1 MEITLEKIELV
12 KDRTG
17 VSYKEAKD
25 ALEVAGGSVVDAI
38 IAIEETINTKPSRG
52 FGHSNNAFVEKLK
65 ELIRKGNVSKVII
78 KKDGEVVLNL
88 PVSFGIV
95 GTVLAPVPIIIGTIV
110 AIGAKCV
117 IEVVK
122 DDGTILDVSEMAM
135 ETFGDVKEKGEE
147 LYGEVRKRGSE
158 VYKDV
163 KVKASDALDRVNPKI
178 DINLSDDED
187 FFEDIEEDFEEVK
200 DRAKDKFDDIKD
212 KTEDKFD
219 DMKDKTKD
227 KFDDVKDK
235 TKGKFENIK
244 DSFDDVIEELK
255 KK

>member
-17 VSYKEAKD
+17 VSYKEAKA
-25 ALEVAGGSVVDAI
+25 ALETSGGSVVDAI
-38 IAIEETINTKPSRG
+38 IAIEETINTKSAKG
-52 FGHSNNAFVEKLK
+52 FGGSGHAVVEKLK
-65 ELIRKGNVSKVII
+65 EIIRKGNVSKVIV
-78 KKDGEVVLNL
+78 KKDGEIVLNL
-88 PVSFGIV
+88 PVNIGIV

-122 DDGTILDVSEMAM
+122 DDGTILDVSEMALD
-135 ETFGDVKEKGEE
+135 TFEDVKEKGGE

-163 KVKASDALDRVNPKI
+163 KGKASDALDRVNPKI
-178 DINLSDDED
+178 DIDFSEEED
-187 FFEDIEEDFEEVK
+187 FFDDMEEDLVEVK
-200 DRAKDKFDDIKD
+200 DKAKDKFDGIKD
-212 KTEDKFD
+212 KA
-219 DMKDKTKD
+219 KDKLE
-227 KFDDVKDK
+227 DV
-235 TKGKFENIK
+235 K
-244 DSFDDVIEELK
+244 DSFDDVMDEMK

>member
-17 VSYKEAKD
+17 VSYKEAKS
-25 ALEVAGGSVVDAI
+25 ALEASGGSVVDAI
-38 IAIEETINTKPSRG
+38 ISIEETINAKSGHG
-52 FGHSNNAFVEKLK
+52 FGGSGNAVVEKLK
-65 ELIRKGNVSKVII
+65 EIIRKGNVSKVIV
-78 KKDGEVVLNL
+78 KKDGEIVLNL
-88 PVSFGIV
+88 PVNIGIL
-95 GTVLAPVPIIIGTIV
+95 GTVLAPVPIIIGTIL

-135 ETFGDVKEKGEE
+135 DTLGDVKDKGEE
-147 LYGEVRKRGSE
+147 LYGEVKKKGSE

-178 DINLSDDED
+178 DIDLSEEED
-187 FFEDIEEDFEEVK
+187 FFDDMEDDFEDLK
-200 DRAKDKFDDIKD
+200 DKAKDKLDDAKD
-212 KTEDKFD
+212 D
-219 DMKDKTKD
+219 
-227 KFDDVKDK
+227 FDDVKDK
-235 TKGKFENIK
+235 IK
-244 DSFDDVIEELK
+244 DEFDDAKDEFDDVLEELK

>member
-17 VSYKEAKD
+17 VSYKEAKS
-25 ALEVAGGSVVDAI
+25 ALETAGGSVVDAI
-38 IAIEETINTKPSRG
+38 IAIEENINTGVKKG
-52 FGHSNNAFVEKLK
+52 FGGSGNALVEKLK
-65 ELIRKGNVSKVII
+65 EIIRKGNVSKII
-78 KKDGEVVLNL
+78 VKKDGEVVLNL
-88 PVSFGIV
+88 PVNLGIV

-135 ETFGDVKEKGEE
+135 DTFEDVREKGEE

-163 KVKASDALDRVNPKI
+163 KGKASDALDKVNPKI
-178 DINLSDDED
+178 DIDLSEEED
-187 FFEDIEEDFEEVK
+187 FFEDMEEDFEEAGDKV
-200 DRAKDKFDDIKD
+200 KDKFESIKD
-212 KTEDKFD
+212 KAW
-219 DMKDKTKD
+219 D
-227 KFDDVKDK
+227 KFDDVKDQAAD
-235 TKGKFENIK
+235 KFDYAK
-244 DSFDDVIEELK
+244 DEFDDVLEELK

>member
-17 VSYKEAKD
+17 VSYKEAKS
-25 ALEVAGGSVVDAI
+25 ALETAGGSVVDAI
-38 IAIEETINTKPSRG
+38 IAIEETINTKSGRG
-52 FGHSNNAFVEKLK
+52 FGGSSNTVVEKLK
-65 ELIRKGNVSKVII
+65 EIIRKGNVSKVIV

-88 PVSFGIV
+88 PVNIGII

-110 AIGAKCV
+110 AIGSKCV

-135 ETFGDVKEKGEE
+135 DTLGDVKDKGEE
-147 LYGEVRKRGSE
+147 LYGEVKKKGSE

-163 KVKASDALDRVNPKI
+163 KVKAADALDRVNPKI
-178 DINLSDDED
+178 DIDLSEEED
-187 FFEDIEEDFEEVK
+187 FFDDMEEDFEEVRDK
-200 DRAKDKFDDIKD
+200 AKDKIDDA
-212 KTEDKFD
+212 
-219 DMKDKTKD
+219 KDKTKD
-227 KFDDVKDK
+227 KFDDLKDK
-235 TKGKFENIK
+235 TKEKVDEVKNEFDDAK
-244 DSFDDVIEELK
+244 DEFDDVLEELK